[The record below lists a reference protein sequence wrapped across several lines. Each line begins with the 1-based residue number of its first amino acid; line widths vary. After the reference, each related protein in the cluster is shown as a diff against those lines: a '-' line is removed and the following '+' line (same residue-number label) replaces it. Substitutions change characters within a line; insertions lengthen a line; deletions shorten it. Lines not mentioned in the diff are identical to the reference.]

1 MKKLLIAT
9 TALVATAGFAA
20 AEITFSGGARFGVVH
35 TGKIAAGAATVG
47 VLDELGE
54 STATADVNST
64 GGGSAGAEGD
74 ESNSADVAIIE
85 EARLAAAGDQA
96 ALDSAAASFLASD
109 DSTAAKDAREDASDN
124 EELVAA
130 LTASQA
136 AAAGAAGSAAKKSKN
151 DVYNRITFNIDGSV
165 VTDTG
170 VEFFGKVRIRGGNK
184 GDGATAASTISAPR
198 VGVNVGSL
206 TVAVGNINGAVDS
219 TAGIYA
225 GTVGLTG
232 LGYSNLVVGGFDG
245 FSSGGGG
252 SNGVEVIYSMNG
264 LGMHLSHSK
273 LAAGDRTAVALTYAF
288 GDWSV
293 GLAHQS
299 ADLVVEEFTMV
310 RVDGKIGDLTLGAA
324 FGDNDVSIGD
334 QFRVNA
340 GFSVGAGTD
349 ITVYVKDT
357 DLVGAETAFGV
368 GFTHSLGGATLA
380 GGVAEN
386 AKGNTV
392 ADLGVRFNF

>member
-47 VLDELGE
+47 VLDEIGE
-54 STATADVNST
+54 SVNT
-64 GGGSAGAEGD
+64 GAGVEGD
-74 ESNSADVAIIE
+74 ESIAADVAEIE
-85 EARLAAAGDQA
+85 QARVDAITAQLDLDQDVQSELVGSADYDTAVDAAADG
-96 ALDSAAASFLASD
+96 
-109 DSTAAKDAREDASDN
+109 RE
-124 EELVAA
+124 LIAA

-184 GDGATAASTISAPR
+184 GDVATVASTISAPR

>member
-47 VLDELGE
+47 VLDEIGE
-54 STATADVNST
+54 SVNT
-64 GGGSAGAEGD
+64 GAGVEGD
-74 ESNSADVAIIE
+74 ESIAADVAEIE
-85 EARLAAAGDQA
+85 QARVDAITAQLDLDQDVQSELVGSAAYDAAVDAAADGQ
-96 ALDSAAASFLASD
+96 
-109 DSTAAKDAREDASDN
+109 
-124 EELVAA
+124 ELIAA

-184 GDGATAASTISAPR
+184 GDVATVASTISAPR